1 MLEML
6 CVNGNSAKIKV
17 LRTNAELVHN
27 LPCPYTLD
35 WMLKARMGLAG
46 PKGPTEK
53 RSSELVGGLYLVGA
67 RGKFCALIT
76 ERQLTIER
84 FDGKGV
90 RLDLSAIER
99 MRHLKI
105 PMLPSGSILLGL
117 VAMYLGITTIV
128 APISWLA
135 VGTGASIILANVVSR
150 YSILAIETGSGD
162 RHLISGSES
171 NLLKL
176 CLIVDRVRHGS
187 PIEEALLGLENLES
201 EVPVFPSIR
210 DATGQLGQQSLV
222 SLPEYFPPVN
232 LAQERKED
240 LQVETGFGSEEKSD
254 FFDFPAIGDFSEPKG
269 VRESEIRETSR
280 THESSNSMKQN
291 AYERAWG
298 VTEAPNWYQE
308 KEEARVSDNRIDTA
322 FSDAAKGLDMFAP
335 GGLFDSEASTESV
348 GNDMGLFDFDQDIG
362 SIEEVDKMKSSA
374 QMIKRAHEEFGAPS
388 EPYSG
393 ALLPPPTDEA
403 VRQECRAGVVRQ
415 ARARQELRSQ
425 RSSELGI
432 QAANL
437 EDYPALN
444 KLASTMS
451 GTRAVKS
458 SRSRGTSG
466 GWLSRLLS
474 PSSSLDRRES
484 GKSTSSEIETE
495 RFQTSQHMRLRS
507 DQEHQAELTSRIR
520 AMRNTNIGSSTA
532 KDKLDSIVR
541 SLSGERKEHAIMI
554 DGPNDSLKFGQL
566 KPTSSKD
573 DPNPLPGL
581 RRLG

>member
-1 MLEML
+1 
-6 CVNGNSAKIKV
+6 
-17 LRTNAELVHN
+17 
-27 LPCPYTLD
+27 
-35 WMLKARMGLAG
+35 MGLAG
-46 PKGPTEK
+46 PMGPTEK
-53 RSSELVGGLYLVGA
+53 RRSELVGGLYLVGA

-90 RLDLSAIER
+90 RLDLSAIDR

-117 VAMYLGITTIV
+117 IAIYLGITTIV

-162 RHLISGSES
+162 RHLVSGSES

-210 DATGQLGQQSLV
+210 DATGQLGQQSQV
-222 SLPEYFPPVN
+222 SLPEYFPPMD

-240 LQVETGFGSEEKSD
+240 LQTETGFGTDEKSD
-254 FFDFPAIGDFSEPKG
+254 LFGFPTVVDFSEPEED
-269 VRESEIRETSR
+269 REREIREAS
-280 THESSNSMKQN
+280 HAQQSSSSTKQN

-308 KEEARVSDNRIDTA
+308 KEEPSISDNRIDTA

-348 GNDMGLFDFDQDIG
+348 GNDMGLFDFDRDVVAVQ
-362 SIEEVDKMKSSA
+362 EVDKLQSSA

-403 VRQECRAGVVRQ
+403 VRDECRAGVVRQ
-415 ARARQELRSQ
+415 ARARQELRSR

-432 QAANL
+432 QTTNL

-451 GTRAVKS
+451 GTGATKS
-458 SRSRGTSG
+458 IRRRGASG

-474 PSSSLDRRES
+474 PSSSLDGRVS
-484 GKSTSSEIETE
+484 GKRASSEIETE

-507 DQEHQAELTSRIR
+507 DQDHQAELTSRIR
-520 AMRNTNIGSSTA
+520 TMRNTNIGSSTA

-541 SLSGERKEHAIMI
+541 SLSAERDEHAVTI
-554 DGPNDSLKFGQL
+554 DGPNDSLKFSQL
-566 KPTSSKD
+566 KPTSSRD

>member
-1 MLEML
+1 ML
-6 CVNGNSAKIKV
+6 
-17 LRTNAELVHN
+17 T
-27 LPCPYTLD
+27 
-35 WMLKARMGLAG
+35 ARMGLAG
-46 PKGPTEK
+46 PMGPTEK
-53 RSSELVGGLYLVGA
+53 RRSELVGGLYLVGA

-90 RLDLSAIER
+90 RLDLSAIDR

-117 VAMYLGITTIV
+117 IAIYLGITTIV

-135 VGTGASIILANVVSR
+135 VGTGASIILANLVSR

-201 EVPVFPSIR
+201 EVPVFPSIS
-210 DATGQLGQQSLV
+210 DASGQLGQQSRV
-222 SLPEYFPPVN
+222 SLPEYFPQMS

-240 LQVETGFGSEEKSD
+240 LQPETGFVMDEKSD
-254 FFDFPAIGDFSEPKG
+254 SLGSPSIGGFSEPG
-269 VRESEIRETSR
+269 EVGEYEIREAID
-280 THESSNSMKQN
+280 THGPGSSTKQN

-308 KEEARVSDNRIDTA
+308 KEEAKISDNRINTA
-322 FSDAAKGLDMFAP
+322 FSDAAKDLDMFAP
-335 GGLFDSEASTESV
+335 GGLFDSEASTETV
-348 GNDMGLFDFDQDIG
+348 GNEMGLFDFDRDLVAV
-362 SIEEVDKMKSSA
+362 EEVDKPQSSA

-393 ALLPPPTDEA
+393 GLLPPPTDEA
-403 VRQECRAGVVRQ
+403 VREECRAGVVRQ
-415 ARARQELRSQ
+415 ARARQELRKQ
-425 RSSELGI
+425 RYSELGI
-432 QAANL
+432 QATNL

-451 GTRAVKS
+451 GTGAAKS
-458 SRSRGTSG
+458 IRRRGASG
-466 GWLSRLLS
+466 GWLARLLS
-474 PSSSLDRRES
+474 PSSSLDGRES
-484 GKSTSSEIETE
+484 SNRTSSEIETE
-495 RFQTSQHMRLRS
+495 RFQTSQHVRLRS
-507 DQEHQAELTSRIR
+507 DQDHQSELTSRIR
-520 AMRNTNIGSSTA
+520 TLRNTNIGSSTA

-541 SLSGERKEHAIMI
+541 NLSGERNENRFIV
-554 DGPNDSLKFGQL
+554 DGPNDSLKFSQL
-566 KPTSSKD
+566 KPTSSRD

>member
-1 MLEML
+1 
-6 CVNGNSAKIKV
+6 
-17 LRTNAELVHN
+17 
-27 LPCPYTLD
+27 
-35 WMLKARMGLAG
+35 MGLAG
-46 PKGPTEK
+46 PMGPTEK
-53 RSSELVGGLYLVGA
+53 RRSELVGGLYLVGA

-90 RLDLSAIER
+90 RLDLSAIDR

-117 VAMYLGITTIV
+117 IAIYLGITTIV

-162 RHLISGSES
+162 RHLVSGSES

-210 DATGQLGQQSLV
+210 DATGQLGQQSRV
-222 SLPEYFPPVN
+222 SLPEYFPPID

-240 LQVETGFGSEEKSD
+240 LQAKTGFGIEEKSD
-254 FFDFPAIGDFSEPKG
+254 FFSFPSVEDFSKPEE
-269 VRESEIRETSR
+269 VREPEIREAS
-280 THESSNSMKQN
+280 HAQESGSSTKQN

-308 KEEARVSDNRIDTA
+308 KEEPSISDNRIDTA

-348 GNDMGLFDFDQDIG
+348 GNDMGLFDFDRDVVAVQ
-362 SIEEVDKMKSSA
+362 EVDKLQSSA

-403 VRQECRAGVVRQ
+403 VRDECRAGVVRQ
-415 ARARQELRSQ
+415 ARARQELRSR

-432 QAANL
+432 QTTNL

-444 KLASTMS
+444 KLASTMT
-451 GTRAVKS
+451 GTGATKS
-458 SRSRGTSG
+458 IRRRGSSG

-474 PSSSLDRRES
+474 PSSSLDGRES
-484 GKSTSSEIETE
+484 GKRTSSEIEVE

-507 DQEHQAELTSRIR
+507 DQDHQAELTSRIR
-520 AMRNTNIGSSTA
+520 TMRNTNIGSSTA

-541 SLSGERKEHAIMI
+541 NLSGERNENAVTI
-554 DGPNDSLKFGQL
+554 DGPNDSLKFSQL
-566 KPTSSKD
+566 KPTSSRD

>member
-1 MLEML
+1 M
-6 CVNGNSAKIKV
+6 
-17 LRTNAELVHN
+17 
-27 LPCPYTLD
+27 
-35 WMLKARMGLAG
+35 
-46 PKGPTEK
+46 GPTEK
-53 RSSELVGGLYLVGA
+53 RRSELVGGLYLVGA

-90 RLDLSAIER
+90 RLDLSAIDR

-117 VAMYLGITTIV
+117 IAIYLGITTIV

-135 VGTGASIILANVVSR
+135 VGTGASIILANLVSR

-201 EVPVFPSIR
+201 EVPVFPSIT
-210 DATGQLGQQSLV
+210 DASGQLRQQSRT
-222 SLPEYFPPVN
+222 SLPEYFPQMS

-240 LQVETGFGSEEKSD
+240 LQPETGFVMDEKSD
-254 FFDFPAIGDFSEPKG
+254 SFGFPSIGGISEPG
-269 VRESEIRETSR
+269 EVGEYEIREAID
-280 THESSNSMKQN
+280 THGPGSSTKQN

-308 KEEARVSDNRIDTA
+308 KEEAKISDNRINTA
-322 FSDAAKGLDMFAP
+322 FSDAAKDLDMFAP
-335 GGLFDSEASTESV
+335 GGLFDSEASTETV
-348 GNDMGLFDFDQDIG
+348 GNEMGLFDFDRDVVAV
-362 SIEEVDKMKSSA
+362 EEVDKPQSSA

-403 VRQECRAGVVRQ
+403 VREECRAGVVRQ
-415 ARARQELRSQ
+415 ARARQELRNQ
-425 RSSELGI
+425 RYSELGI
-432 QAANL
+432 QATNL

-451 GTRAVKS
+451 GTGAAKS
-458 SRSRGTSG
+458 IRRRGASG
-466 GWLSRLLS
+466 GWLARLLS
-474 PSSSLDRRES
+474 PSSSLDGRES
-484 GKSTSSEIETE
+484 SSRTSSEIETE
-495 RFQTSQHMRLRS
+495 RFQTSQHVRLRS
-507 DQEHQAELTSRIR
+507 DQDHQSELTSRIR
-520 AMRNTNIGSSTA
+520 TLRNTNIGSSTA

-541 SLSGERKEHAIMI
+541 NLSGERNENRFIV
-554 DGPNDSLKFGQL
+554 DGPNDSLKFSQL
-566 KPTSSKD
+566 KPTSSRE

>member
-1 MLEML
+1 
-6 CVNGNSAKIKV
+6 
-17 LRTNAELVHN
+17 
-27 LPCPYTLD
+27 
-35 WMLKARMGLAG
+35 MGLAG
-46 PKGPTEK
+46 PMGPTEK
-53 RSSELVGGLYLVGA
+53 RRSELVGGLYLVGA

-90 RLDLSAIER
+90 RLDLSAIDR

-117 VAMYLGITTIV
+117 IAIYLGITTIV

-135 VGTGASIILANVVSR
+135 VGTGASIILANLVSR

-201 EVPVFPSIR
+201 EVPVFPSIS
-210 DATGQLGQQSLV
+210 DASGQLGQQSRV
-222 SLPEYFPPVN
+222 SLPEYFPQMS

-240 LQVETGFGSEEKSD
+240 LQPETGFVMDEKSD
-254 FFDFPAIGDFSEPKG
+254 SLGFPSIGGFSEPG
-269 VRESEIRETSR
+269 EVGEYEIREAIDI
-280 THESSNSMKQN
+280 HGPGSSTKQN

-308 KEEARVSDNRIDTA
+308 KEEAKISDNRINTA
-322 FSDAAKGLDMFAP
+322 FSDAAKDLDMFAP
-335 GGLFDSEASTESV
+335 GGLFDSEASTETV
-348 GNDMGLFDFDQDIG
+348 GNEMGLFDFDRDVVAV
-362 SIEEVDKMKSSA
+362 EEVDKPQSSA

-393 ALLPPPTDEA
+393 GLLPPPTDEA
-403 VRQECRAGVVRQ
+403 VREECRAGVVRQ
-415 ARARQELRSQ
+415 ARARQELRNQ
-425 RSSELGI
+425 RYSELGI
-432 QAANL
+432 QATNL

-451 GTRAVKS
+451 GTGAAKS
-458 SRSRGTSG
+458 IRRRGASG
-466 GWLSRLLS
+466 GWLARLLS
-474 PSSSLDRRES
+474 PSSSLDGRES
-484 GKSTSSEIETE
+484 SNRTSSEIETE
-495 RFQTSQHMRLRS
+495 RFQTSQHVRLRS
-507 DQEHQAELTSRIR
+507 DQDHQSELTSRIR
-520 AMRNTNIGSSTA
+520 TLRNTNISSSTA

-541 SLSGERKEHAIMI
+541 NLSGERNENRFIV
-554 DGPNDSLKFGQL
+554 DGPNDSLKFSQL
-566 KPTSSKD
+566 KPTSSRD

>member
-1 MLEML
+1 M
-6 CVNGNSAKIKV
+6 
-17 LRTNAELVHN
+17 
-27 LPCPYTLD
+27 
-35 WMLKARMGLAG
+35 
-46 PKGPTEK
+46 GPTEK
-53 RSSELVGGLYLVGA
+53 RRSELVGGLYLVGA

-90 RLDLSAIER
+90 RLDLSAIDR

-117 VAMYLGITTIV
+117 IAVYLGITTIV

-171 NLLKL
+171 SLLKL

-210 DATGQLGQQSLV
+210 DATGQLGQQPRV
-222 SLPEYFPPVN
+222 ALPEYFPPMD
-232 LAQERKED
+232 LAQEKKED
-240 LQVETGFGSEEKSD
+240 LQAETGFGIGENSD
-254 FFDFPAIGDFSEPKG
+254 FFGFSSVGDFSEPKE
-269 VRESEIRETSR
+269 VRESEIIEADQS
-280 THESSNSMKQN
+280 HKPSSSTKQN

-308 KEEARVSDNRIDTA
+308 KEEPGISDNRIDTA
-322 FSDAAKGLDMFAP
+322 FSDAAKGLDMFSP
-335 GGLFDSEASTESV
+335 GGLFHSEANKEAV
-348 GNDMGLFDFDQDIG
+348 GNDMGLFDTDRDLV
-362 SIEEVDKMKSSA
+362 SNEEVDKLQSSA

-388 EPYSG
+388 EPYTG
-393 ALLPPPTDEA
+393 ELLPPPTDEA
-403 VRQECRAGVVRQ
+403 VRKECRAGVVRQ
-415 ARARQELRSQ
+415 ARARQELRSR

-432 QAANL
+432 QTTNL

-451 GTRAVKS
+451 GTGSTKS
-458 SRSRGTSG
+458 IRRRGSSG

-474 PSSSLDRRES
+474 PSSSLDGRDS
-484 GKSTSSEIETE
+484 GKRASSVIEIE

-507 DQEHQAELTSRIR
+507 DQDHQAELTSRIR
-520 AMRNTNIGSSTA
+520 TMRNTNIGSSTA
-532 KDKLDSIVR
+532 RDKLDSIVR
-541 SLSGERKEHAIMI
+541 NLSGERNDNAVTI
-554 DGPNDSLKFGQL
+554 DGPNDSLKFSQL
-566 KPTSSKD
+566 KPTSSRD

>member
-1 MLEML
+1 MLT
-6 CVNGNSAKIKV
+6 V
-17 LRTNAELVHN
+17 
-27 LPCPYTLD
+27 
-35 WMLKARMGLAG
+35 RMGLAG
-46 PKGPTEK
+46 PMGPTEK
-53 RSSELVGGLYLVGA
+53 RRSELVGGLYLVGA

-90 RLDLSAIER
+90 RLDLGAIDR

-117 VAMYLGITTIV
+117 IAIYLGITTIV

-135 VGTGASIILANVVSR
+135 VGTGASIILANLVSR

-201 EVPVFPSIR
+201 EVPVFPSIS
-210 DATGQLGQQSLV
+210 DASGQLGQQSRA
-222 SLPEYFPPVN
+222 SLPEYFPQMS

-240 LQVETGFGSEEKSD
+240 LQPETGFVTDEKSD
-254 FFDFPAIGDFSEPKG
+254 SFGFPSIGGFSEPG
-269 VRESEIRETSR
+269 EVGEYEIREAID
-280 THESSNSMKQN
+280 THGPGSSTKQN

-308 KEEARVSDNRIDTA
+308 KEEAKISDNRINTA
-322 FSDAAKGLDMFAP
+322 FSDAAKDLDMFAP
-335 GGLFDSEASTESV
+335 GGLFDSEASTETV
-348 GNDMGLFDFDQDIG
+348 GNEMGLFDFDRDVVAV
-362 SIEEVDKMKSSA
+362 EEVDKPQSSA

-403 VRQECRAGVVRQ
+403 VREECRAGVVRQ
-415 ARARQELRSQ
+415 ARARQELRNQ
-425 RSSELGI
+425 RYSELGI
-432 QAANL
+432 QATNL

-451 GTRAVKS
+451 GTGAAKS
-458 SRSRGTSG
+458 IRRRGASG
-466 GWLSRLLS
+466 GWLARLLS
-474 PSSSLDRRES
+474 PSSSLDGRES
-484 GKSTSSEIETE
+484 SSRTSSEIETE
-495 RFQTSQHMRLRS
+495 RFQTSQHVRLRS
-507 DQEHQAELTSRIR
+507 DQDHQSELTSRIR
-520 AMRNTNIGSSTA
+520 TLRNTNIGSSTA

-541 SLSGERKEHAIMI
+541 NLSGERNENRFIV
-554 DGPNDSLKFGQL
+554 DGPNDSLKFSQL
-566 KPTSSKD
+566 KPTSSRE

>member
-1 MLEML
+1 
-6 CVNGNSAKIKV
+6 
-17 LRTNAELVHN
+17 
-27 LPCPYTLD
+27 
-35 WMLKARMGLAG
+35 MGLAG
-46 PKGPTEK
+46 PMGPTEK
-53 RSSELVGGLYLVGA
+53 RRSELVGGLYLVGA

-90 RLDLSAIER
+90 RLNLSAIER

-117 VAMYLGITTIV
+117 IAIYLGITTIV

-135 VGTGASIILANVVSR
+135 VGTGASIILANLVSR

-201 EVPVFPSIR
+201 EVPVFPSIS
-210 DATGQLGQQSLV
+210 DVSGQLGQQSRV
-222 SLPEYFPPVN
+222 SLPEYFPQMS

-240 LQVETGFGSEEKSD
+240 LQSETGFGMDEKSD
-254 FFDFPAIGDFSEPKG
+254 SFGFPSIGGFSEPG
-269 VRESEIRETSR
+269 EVGEYEIRE
-280 THESSNSMKQN
+280 ESNPNGSSSSTKQN

-308 KEEARVSDNRIDTA
+308 KEEAKVSDNRIDTA
-322 FSDAAKGLDMFAP
+322 FSDAAKDLDMFAP
-335 GGLFDSEASTESV
+335 GGLFDSEASTETV
-348 GNDMGLFDFDQDIG
+348 GNEMGLFDFDRDVVAV
-362 SIEEVDKMKSSA
+362 EEVDKPQSSA

-403 VRQECRAGVVRQ
+403 VREECRAGVVRQ
-415 ARARQELRSQ
+415 ARARQELRSR
-425 RSSELGI
+425 RSNELGI
-432 QAANL
+432 QATNL

-451 GTRAVKS
+451 GTGATKS
-458 SRSRGTSG
+458 IRRRGASG

-474 PSSSLDRRES
+474 PSSSLDGRES
-484 GKSTSSEIETE
+484 RKGTSSEIETE

-507 DQEHQAELTSRIR
+507 DQDHQSELTSRIR
-520 AMRNTNIGSSTA
+520 TLRNTNIGSSTA

-541 SLSGERKEHAIMI
+541 NLSGERNDNRFMI
-554 DGPNDSLKFGQL
+554 DGPNDSLAFSQL
-566 KPTSSKD
+566 KPTSSRD

>member
-1 MLEML
+1 
-6 CVNGNSAKIKV
+6 
-17 LRTNAELVHN
+17 
-27 LPCPYTLD
+27 
-35 WMLKARMGLAG
+35 MGLAG
-46 PKGPTEK
+46 PMGPTEK
-53 RSSELVGGLYLVGA
+53 RRSELVGGLYLVGA

-90 RLDLSAIER
+90 RLDLSAIDR

-117 VAMYLGITTIV
+117 IAVYLGITTIV

-171 NLLKL
+171 SLLKL

-210 DATGQLGQQSLV
+210 DATGQLGQQPRV
-222 SLPEYFPPVN
+222 ALPEYFPPMD
-232 LAQERKED
+232 LAQEKKED
-240 LQVETGFGSEEKSD
+240 LQAETGFGIGENSD
-254 FFDFPAIGDFSEPKG
+254 FFGFSSIGDFSEPKE
-269 VRESEIRETSR
+269 VRESEIIEADHS
-280 THESSNSMKQN
+280 HKPSSSTKQN

-308 KEEARVSDNRIDTA
+308 KEEPGISDNRIDTA

-335 GGLFDSEASTESV
+335 GGLFDSEANKEAV
-348 GNDMGLFDFDQDIG
+348 GNDMGLFDTDRDLV
-362 SIEEVDKMKSSA
+362 SNEEVDKLQSSA

-388 EPYSG
+388 EPYTG
-393 ALLPPPTDEA
+393 ELLPPPTDEA
-403 VRQECRAGVVRQ
+403 VRKECRAGVVRQ
-415 ARARQELRSQ
+415 ARARQELRSR

-432 QAANL
+432 QTTNL

-451 GTRAVKS
+451 GTGSTKS
-458 SRSRGTSG
+458 IRRRGSSG

-474 PSSSLDRRES
+474 PSSSLDGRDS
-484 GKSTSSEIETE
+484 GKRASSVIEIE

-507 DQEHQAELTSRIR
+507 DQDHQAELTSRIR
-520 AMRNTNIGSSTA
+520 TMRNTNIGSSTA
-532 KDKLDSIVR
+532 RDKLDSIVR
-541 SLSGERKEHAIMI
+541 NLSGERNDNAVTI
-554 DGPNDSLKFGQL
+554 DGPNDSLKFSQL
-566 KPTSSKD
+566 KPTSSRD

>member
-1 MLEML
+1 ML
-6 CVNGNSAKIKV
+6 
-17 LRTNAELVHN
+17 T
-27 LPCPYTLD
+27 
-35 WMLKARMGLAG
+35 ARMGLAG
-46 PKGPTEK
+46 PMGPTEK
-53 RSSELVGGLYLVGA
+53 RRSELVGGLYLVGA

-90 RLDLSAIER
+90 RLDLSAIDR

-117 VAMYLGITTIV
+117 IAIYLGITTIV

-135 VGTGASIILANVVSR
+135 VGTGASIILANLVSR

-201 EVPVFPSIR
+201 EVPVFPSIS
-210 DATGQLGQQSLV
+210 DASGQLGQQSRV
-222 SLPEYFPPVN
+222 SLPEYFPQMS

-240 LQVETGFGSEEKSD
+240 LQPETGFVMDEKSD
-254 FFDFPAIGDFSEPKG
+254 SLGFPSIGGFSEPG
-269 VRESEIRETSR
+269 EVGEYEIREENNP
-280 THESSNSMKQN
+280 HGSSSSTKQN

-308 KEEARVSDNRIDTA
+308 KEEAKISDNRINTA
-322 FSDAAKGLDMFAP
+322 FSDAAKDLDMFAP
-335 GGLFDSEASTESV
+335 GGLFDSEASTETV
-348 GNDMGLFDFDQDIG
+348 GNEMGLFDFDRDVVAV
-362 SIEEVDKMKSSA
+362 EEVDKPQSSA

-393 ALLPPPTDEA
+393 GLLPPPTDEA
-403 VRQECRAGVVRQ
+403 VREECRAGVVRQ
-415 ARARQELRSQ
+415 ARARQELRNQ
-425 RSSELGI
+425 RYSELGI
-432 QAANL
+432 QATNL

-451 GTRAVKS
+451 GTGAAKS
-458 SRSRGTSG
+458 IRRRGASG
-466 GWLSRLLS
+466 GWLARLLS
-474 PSSSLDRRES
+474 PSSSLDGRES
-484 GKSTSSEIETE
+484 SNRTSSEIETE
-495 RFQTSQHMRLRS
+495 RFQTSQHVRLRS
-507 DQEHQAELTSRIR
+507 DQDHQSELTSRIR
-520 AMRNTNIGSSTA
+520 TLRNTNIGSSTA

-541 SLSGERKEHAIMI
+541 NLSGERNENRFIV
-554 DGPNDSLKFGQL
+554 DGPNDSLKFSQL
-566 KPTSSKD
+566 KPTSSRD

>member
-1 MLEML
+1 ML
-6 CVNGNSAKIKV
+6 I
-17 LRTNAELVHN
+17 
-27 LPCPYTLD
+27 
-35 WMLKARMGLAG
+35 ARMGLAG
-46 PKGPTEK
+46 PMGPTEK
-53 RSSELVGGLYLVGA
+53 RRSELVGGLYLVGA

-90 RLDLSAIER
+90 RLDLSAIDR

-105 PMLPSGSILLGL
+105 PMLPSGSNLLGL
-117 VAMYLGITTIV
+117 IAVYLGITTIV

-171 NLLKL
+171 SLLKL

-187 PIEEALLGLENLES
+187 PIEQALLGLENLES

-210 DATGQLGQQSLV
+210 DATGQLGQQPRV
-222 SLPEYFPPVN
+222 ALPEYFPPID
-232 LAQERKED
+232 LAQEKEED
-240 LQVETGFGSEEKSD
+240 LQAETGFGIGEKSD
-254 FFDFPAIGDFSEPKG
+254 FFGFSSVGNFSEPE
-269 VRESEIRETSR
+269 VRESEIIEAS
-280 THESSNSMKQN
+280 HSHGPSSSTKQN

-308 KEEARVSDNRIDTA
+308 KEEPGISDNRIDTA

-335 GGLFDSEASTESV
+335 GGLFDSEASKEGV
-348 GNDMGLFDFDQDIG
+348 GNDMGLFDFDRDLV
-362 SIEEVDKMKSSA
+362 SVEEVDKLQSSA

-388 EPYSG
+388 EPYTG
-393 ALLPPPTDEA
+393 EFLPPPTDEA
-403 VRQECRAGVVRQ
+403 VRKECRAGVVRE
-415 ARARQELRSQ
+415 ARARQELRSR

-432 QAANL
+432 QTTNL

-451 GTRAVKS
+451 GTGSTKS
-458 SRSRGTSG
+458 IRRRGSSG

-474 PSSSLDRRES
+474 PSSSLDGRDS
-484 GKSTSSEIETE
+484 GKRASSEIETE
-495 RFQTSQHMRLRS
+495 RFHTSQHMRLRS
-507 DQEHQAELTSRIR
+507 DQDHQAELTSRIR
-520 AMRNTNIGSSTA
+520 KMRNTNIGSSTA
-532 KDKLDSIVR
+532 RDKLDSIVR
-541 SLSGERKEHAIMI
+541 NLSGERNDNAVTI
-554 DGPNDSLKFGQL
+554 DGPNDSLKFSQL
-566 KPTSSKD
+566 KPTSSRD

>member
-1 MLEML
+1 
-6 CVNGNSAKIKV
+6 
-17 LRTNAELVHN
+17 
-27 LPCPYTLD
+27 
-35 WMLKARMGLAG
+35 MGLAG
-46 PKGPTEK
+46 PMGPTEK
-53 RSSELVGGLYLVGA
+53 RRSELVGGLYLVGA

-90 RLDLSAIER
+90 RLDLSAIDR

-117 VAMYLGITTIV
+117 IAIYLGITTIV

-135 VGTGASIILANVVSR
+135 VGTGTSIILANVVSR

-187 PIEEALLGLENLES
+187 PIEEALLGLESLES

-210 DATGQLGQQSLV
+210 DATGQLGQQSQI
-222 SLPEYFPPVN
+222 SLPEYFPPMN
-232 LAQERKED
+232 PAQERKED
-240 LQVETGFGSEEKSD
+240 LRAETRFGIDEKSD
-254 FFDFPAIGDFSEPKG
+254 FLGFPPASGFSEPG
-269 VRESEIRETSR
+269 EIGESEISKASNP
-280 THESSNSMKQN
+280 HGPSSSTKQN

-298 VTEAPNWYQE
+298 VTETPNWYQE
-308 KEEARVSDNRIDTA
+308 KEEAKISDNRIDTA

-335 GGLFDSEASTESV
+335 GGLFDSEPSTESI
-348 GNDMGLFDFDQDIG
+348 GNEMGSFDFDSFDTDVVAV
-362 SIEEVDKMKSSA
+362 EEVDKLQSSA

-403 VRQECRAGVVRQ
+403 VREECRAGVVRQ
-415 ARARQELRSQ
+415 ARARQELRNR
-425 RSSELGI
+425 RSSKLGI
-432 QAANL
+432 QTKKL

-444 KLASTMS
+444 RLASTMS
-451 GTRAVKS
+451 GTGTTKS
-458 SRSRGTSG
+458 IRGKGASG
-466 GWLSRLLS
+466 GWLARLLG
-474 PSSSLDRRES
+474 PSSSLDGRES
-484 GKSTSSEIETE
+484 RKRASYEIETE

-507 DQEHQAELTSRIR
+507 DQYHQSELTSRIR
-520 AMRNTNIGSSTA
+520 TMRNTNTGSSTA
-532 KDKLDSIVR
+532 KDKLDTIVR
-541 SLSGERKEHAIMI
+541 NISGERNENRVMI
-554 DGPNDSLKFGQL
+554 DAPSDSLKFSQL
-566 KPTSSKD
+566 KSTSSRD
-573 DPNPLPGL
+573 DSSPLPGL

>member
-1 MLEML
+1 
-6 CVNGNSAKIKV
+6 
-17 LRTNAELVHN
+17 
-27 LPCPYTLD
+27 
-35 WMLKARMGLAG
+35 MGLAG
-46 PKGPTEK
+46 PMGPTEK
-53 RSSELVGGLYLVGA
+53 RRSELVGGLYLVGA

-90 RLDLSAIER
+90 RLDLSAIDR

-117 VAMYLGITTIV
+117 IAIYLGITTIV

-162 RHLISGSES
+162 RHLVSGSES

-210 DATGQLGQQSLV
+210 DSTGQLGQQSQV
-222 SLPEYFPPVN
+222 SLPEYFPPMD
-232 LAQERKED
+232 LAQERKEN
-240 LQVETGFGSEEKSD
+240 LQAETGFGTEEKSD
-254 FFDFPAIGDFSEPKG
+254 LFDFPTVVDFSEPEED
-269 VRESEIRETSR
+269 REREIREAS
-280 THESSNSMKQN
+280 HAQQSSSSTKQN

-308 KEEARVSDNRIDTA
+308 KEEPSISDNRIDTA

-348 GNDMGLFDFDQDIG
+348 GNDMGLFDFDRDVVAVQ
-362 SIEEVDKMKSSA
+362 EVDKLQSSA

-403 VRQECRAGVVRQ
+403 VRDECRAGVVRQ
-415 ARARQELRSQ
+415 ARARQELRSR

-432 QAANL
+432 QTTNL

-444 KLASTMS
+444 KLASTMT
-451 GTRAVKS
+451 GTGATKS
-458 SRSRGTSG
+458 IRRRGSSG

-474 PSSSLDRRES
+474 PSSSLDGRES
-484 GKSTSSEIETE
+484 GKRTSSEIEVE

-507 DQEHQAELTSRIR
+507 DQDHQAELTSRIR
-520 AMRNTNIGSSTA
+520 TMRNTNIGSSTA

-541 SLSGERKEHAIMI
+541 NLSGEMNENTVMI
-554 DGPNDSLKFGQL
+554 DGPNDSLKFSQL
-566 KPTSSKD
+566 KPTSSRD

>member
-1 MLEML
+1 
-6 CVNGNSAKIKV
+6 
-17 LRTNAELVHN
+17 
-27 LPCPYTLD
+27 
-35 WMLKARMGLAG
+35 MGLAG
-46 PKGPTEK
+46 PMGPTEK
-53 RSSELVGGLYLVGA
+53 RRAELVGGLYLVGA

-90 RLDLSAIER
+90 RLDLSAIDR

-117 VAMYLGITTIV
+117 IAIYLGITTIV

-162 RHLISGSES
+162 RHLVSGSES

-210 DATGQLGQQSLV
+210 DATGQLGQQSQV
-222 SLPEYFPPVN
+222 SLPEYFPPMD

-240 LQVETGFGSEEKSD
+240 LQAETGFGTEEKSD
-254 FFDFPAIGDFSEPKG
+254 LFGFPTVVDFSEPEED
-269 VRESEIRETSR
+269 REREIREASQSQQ
-280 THESSNSMKQN
+280 SSSSTKQN

-308 KEEARVSDNRIDTA
+308 KEEPSISDNRIDTA

-348 GNDMGLFDFDQDIG
+348 GNDMGLFDFDRDVVAVQ
-362 SIEEVDKMKSSA
+362 EVDKLQSSA

-403 VRQECRAGVVRQ
+403 VRQECRAGVVRK
-415 ARARQELRSQ
+415 ARARQELRSR

-432 QAANL
+432 QTTNL

-451 GTRAVKS
+451 GTGATKS
-458 SRSRGTSG
+458 IRRRGSSGG

-474 PSSSLDRRES
+474 PSSSLDGRVS
-484 GKSTSSEIETE
+484 GKRTSSEIETE

-507 DQEHQAELTSRIR
+507 DQDHQAELTSRIR
-520 AMRNTNIGSSTA
+520 TMRNTNIGSSTA

-541 SLSGERKEHAIMI
+541 NLSGERNENAVTI
-554 DGPNDSLKFGQL
+554 DGPNDSLKFSQL
-566 KPTSSKD
+566 KPTSSRD

>member
-1 MLEML
+1 
-6 CVNGNSAKIKV
+6 
-17 LRTNAELVHN
+17 
-27 LPCPYTLD
+27 
-35 WMLKARMGLAG
+35 MGLAG
-46 PKGPTEK
+46 PMGPTEK
-53 RSSELVGGLYLVGA
+53 RRSELVGGLYLVGA

-90 RLDLSAIER
+90 RLDLSAIDR

-117 VAMYLGITTIV
+117 IAIYLGITTIV

-135 VGTGASIILANVVSR
+135 VGTGASIILANLVSR

-201 EVPVFPSIR
+201 EVPVFPSIS
-210 DATGQLGQQSLV
+210 DASGQLGQQSRV
-222 SLPEYFPPVN
+222 SLPEYFPQMS

-240 LQVETGFGSEEKSD
+240 LQPETGFVMDEKSD
-254 FFDFPAIGDFSEPKG
+254 SLGFPSIGGFSEPG
-269 VRESEIRETSR
+269 EVGEHEIREAID
-280 THESSNSMKQN
+280 THGPGSSTKQN

-308 KEEARVSDNRIDTA
+308 KEEAKISDNRINTA
-322 FSDAAKGLDMFAP
+322 FSDAAKDLDMFAP
-335 GGLFDSEASTESV
+335 GGLFDSEASTETV
-348 GNDMGLFDFDQDIG
+348 GNEMGLFDFDRDVVAV
-362 SIEEVDKMKSSA
+362 EEVDKPQSSA

-393 ALLPPPTDEA
+393 GLLPPPTDEA
-403 VRQECRAGVVRQ
+403 VREECRAGVVRQ
-415 ARARQELRSQ
+415 ARARQELRNQ
-425 RSSELGI
+425 RYSELGI
-432 QAANL
+432 QATNL

-451 GTRAVKS
+451 GTGAAKS
-458 SRSRGTSG
+458 IRRRGASG
-466 GWLSRLLS
+466 GWLARLLS
-474 PSSSLDRRES
+474 PSSSLDGRES
-484 GKSTSSEIETE
+484 SNRTSSEIETE
-495 RFQTSQHMRLRS
+495 RFQTSQHVRLRS
-507 DQEHQAELTSRIR
+507 DQDHQSELTSRIR
-520 AMRNTNIGSSTA
+520 TLRNTNIGSSTA

-541 SLSGERKEHAIMI
+541 NLSGERNENRFIV
-554 DGPNDSLKFGQL
+554 DGPNDSLKFSQL
-566 KPTSSKD
+566 KPTSSRD

>member
-1 MLEML
+1 
-6 CVNGNSAKIKV
+6 
-17 LRTNAELVHN
+17 
-27 LPCPYTLD
+27 
-35 WMLKARMGLAG
+35 MGLAG
-46 PKGPTEK
+46 PMGPTEK
-53 RSSELVGGLYLVGA
+53 RRSELVGGLYLVGA

-90 RLDLSAIER
+90 RLDLSAIDR

-117 VAMYLGITTIV
+117 IAIYLGITTIV

-135 VGTGASIILANVVSR
+135 VGIGASIILANVVSR

-162 RHLISGSES
+162 RHLVSGNES

-210 DATGQLGQQSLV
+210 DANGQLGQKSEV
-222 SLPEYFPPVN
+222 SLPEYFPQMN
-232 LAQERKED
+232 LAHERKEGM
-240 LQVETGFGSEEKSD
+240 QAETGFSMEGKSD
-254 FFDFPAIGDFSEPKG
+254 FFGFPSVGGFSEHQEVG
-269 VRESEIRETSR
+269 ESEVREAINS
-280 THESSNSMKQN
+280 HGPSSSTKQN

-308 KEEARVSDNRIDTA
+308 KEEARISDNRIDTA
-322 FSDAAKGLDMFAP
+322 FSDAAKDLDMFAP
-335 GGLFDSEASTESV
+335 GGLFDSEPSTESV
-348 GNDMGLFDFDQDIG
+348 GNEMGLFDFDRDEVPV
-362 SIEEVDKMKSSA
+362 EEVDKLQSSA

-388 EPYSG
+388 EPYSR

-403 VRQECRAGVVRQ
+403 VREECRAGVVRQ
-415 ARARQELRSQ
+415 ARARQELRSR

-432 QAANL
+432 QTTNL

-451 GTRAVKS
+451 GAGAAKSTR
-458 SRSRGTSG
+458 RIGTSG

-474 PSSSLDRRES
+474 PSSSIDGRES
-484 GKSTSSEIETE
+484 GKRTSSEIETE

-507 DQEHQAELTSRIR
+507 DQDHQSELTSRIR
-520 AMRNTNIGSSTA
+520 ALRNTNVGSSTA

-541 SLSGERKEHAIMI
+541 NLSGERNENRVMFDA
-554 DGPNDSLKFGQL
+554 PNDSLKFSQL
-566 KPTSSKD
+566 KPTSSRD

>member
-1 MLEML
+1 
-6 CVNGNSAKIKV
+6 
-17 LRTNAELVHN
+17 
-27 LPCPYTLD
+27 
-35 WMLKARMGLAG
+35 MGLAG
-46 PKGPTEK
+46 PMGPTEK
-53 RSSELVGGLYLVGA
+53 RRSELVGGLYLVGA

-90 RLDLSAIER
+90 RLDLSAIDR

-117 VAMYLGITTIV
+117 IAIYLGITTIV

-135 VGTGASIILANVVSR
+135 VGTGASIILANLVSR

-201 EVPVFPSIR
+201 EVPVFPSIS
-210 DATGQLGQQSLV
+210 DASGQLGQQSRA
-222 SLPEYFPPVN
+222 SLPEYFPQMS

-240 LQVETGFGSEEKSD
+240 LQPETGFVMDEKSD
-254 FFDFPAIGDFSEPKG
+254 SFGFPSIGGFSEPG
-269 VRESEIRETSR
+269 EVGEYEIREAID
-280 THESSNSMKQN
+280 THGPGSSTKQN

-308 KEEARVSDNRIDTA
+308 KEEAKISDNRINTA
-322 FSDAAKGLDMFAP
+322 FSDAAKDLDMFAP
-335 GGLFDSEASTESV
+335 GGLFDSEASTETV
-348 GNDMGLFDFDQDIG
+348 GNEMGLFDFDRDVVAV
-362 SIEEVDKMKSSA
+362 EEVDKPQSSA

-403 VRQECRAGVVRQ
+403 VREECRAGVVRQ
-415 ARARQELRSQ
+415 ARARQELRNQ
-425 RSSELGI
+425 RYSELGI
-432 QAANL
+432 QATNL

-451 GTRAVKS
+451 GTGAAKS
-458 SRSRGTSG
+458 IRRRGASG
-466 GWLSRLLS
+466 GWLARLLS
-474 PSSSLDRRES
+474 PSSSLDGRES
-484 GKSTSSEIETE
+484 SSRTSSEIETE
-495 RFQTSQHMRLRS
+495 RFQTSQHVRLRS
-507 DQEHQAELTSRIR
+507 DQDHQSELTSRIR
-520 AMRNTNIGSSTA
+520 ALRNTNIGSSTA

-541 SLSGERKEHAIMI
+541 NLSGERNENRFIV
-554 DGPNDSLKFGQL
+554 DGPNDSLKFSQL
-566 KPTSSKD
+566 KPTSSRE

>member
-1 MLEML
+1 ML
-6 CVNGNSAKIKV
+6 
-17 LRTNAELVHN
+17 T
-27 LPCPYTLD
+27 
-35 WMLKARMGLAG
+35 ARMGLAG
-46 PKGPTEK
+46 PMGPTEK
-53 RSSELVGGLYLVGA
+53 RRSELVGGLYLVGA

-90 RLDLSAIER
+90 RLDLSAIDR

-117 VAMYLGITTIV
+117 IAIYLGITTIV

-210 DATGQLGQQSLV
+210 DATGQLGQQSRV
-222 SLPEYFPPVN
+222 SLPEYFPPMD

-240 LQVETGFGSEEKSD
+240 LQAETGFGIEEKSD
-254 FFDFPAIGDFSEPKG
+254 FFSFPSVEDFSKPEE
-269 VRESEIRETSR
+269 VREPEIREAS
-280 THESSNSMKQN
+280 HAQESGSSTKQN

-308 KEEARVSDNRIDTA
+308 KEEPSISDNRIDTA

-348 GNDMGLFDFDQDIG
+348 GNDMGLFDFDRDVVAV
-362 SIEEVDKMKSSA
+362 EEVDKLQSSA

-415 ARARQELRSQ
+415 ARARQELRSR

-432 QAANL
+432 QTTNL

-451 GTRAVKS
+451 GTGTTKS
-458 SRSRGTSG
+458 IRRRGSSG

-474 PSSSLDRRES
+474 PSSSLDGRVS
-484 GKSTSSEIETE
+484 GKRTSSEIETE

-507 DQEHQAELTSRIR
+507 DQDHQAELTSRIR
-520 AMRNTNIGSSTA
+520 TMRNTNIGSSTA

-541 SLSGERKEHAIMI
+541 NLSGERNENAVTI
-554 DGPNDSLKFGQL
+554 DGPNDSLKFSQL
-566 KPTSSKD
+566 KPTSSRD

>member
-1 MLEML
+1 ML
-6 CVNGNSAKIKV
+6 
-17 LRTNAELVHN
+17 
-27 LPCPYTLD
+27 P
-35 WMLKARMGLAG
+35 ARMGLAG
-46 PKGPTEK
+46 PMGPTEK
-53 RSSELVGGLYLVGA
+53 RRSELVGGLYLVGA

-90 RLDLSAIER
+90 RLDLSAIDR

-117 VAMYLGITTIV
+117 IAIYLGITTIV

-135 VGTGASIILANVVSR
+135 VGTGASIILANLVSR

-201 EVPVFPSIR
+201 EVPVFPSIT
-210 DATGQLGQQSLV
+210 DASGQLRQQSRT
-222 SLPEYFPPVN
+222 SLPEYFPQMS

-240 LQVETGFGSEEKSD
+240 LQPETGFVVDEKSD
-254 FFDFPAIGDFSEPKG
+254 SFGFPSIGGISEPG
-269 VRESEIRETSR
+269 EVGEYEIREAID
-280 THESSNSMKQN
+280 THGPGSSTKQN

-308 KEEARVSDNRIDTA
+308 KEEAKISDNRINTA
-322 FSDAAKGLDMFAP
+322 FSDAAKDLDMFAP
-335 GGLFDSEASTESV
+335 GGLFDSEASTETV
-348 GNDMGLFDFDQDIG
+348 GNEMGLFDFDRDVVAV
-362 SIEEVDKMKSSA
+362 EEVDKPQSSA

-403 VRQECRAGVVRQ
+403 VREECRAGVVRQ
-415 ARARQELRSQ
+415 ARARQELRNQ
-425 RSSELGI
+425 RYSELGI
-432 QAANL
+432 QATNL

-451 GTRAVKS
+451 GTGAAKS
-458 SRSRGTSG
+458 IRRRGASG
-466 GWLSRLLS
+466 GWLARLLS
-474 PSSSLDRRES
+474 PSSSLDGRES
-484 GKSTSSEIETE
+484 SSRTSSEIETE

-507 DQEHQAELTSRIR
+507 DQDHQSELTSRIR
-520 AMRNTNIGSSTA
+520 TLRNTNIGSSTA

-541 SLSGERKEHAIMI
+541 NLSGERNENRFIV
-554 DGPNDSLKFGQL
+554 DGPNDSLKFSQL
-566 KPTSSKD
+566 KPTSSRE

>member
-1 MLEML
+1 
-6 CVNGNSAKIKV
+6 
-17 LRTNAELVHN
+17 
-27 LPCPYTLD
+27 
-35 WMLKARMGLAG
+35 MGLAG
-46 PKGPTEK
+46 PMGPTEK
-53 RSSELVGGLYLVGA
+53 RRSELVGGLYLVGA

-90 RLDLSAIER
+90 RLDLSAIDR

-117 VAMYLGITTIV
+117 IAIYLGITTIV

-135 VGTGASIILANVVSR
+135 VGTGASIILANLVSR

-201 EVPVFPSIR
+201 EVPVFPSIS
-210 DATGQLGQQSLV
+210 DASGQLGQQSRV
-222 SLPEYFPPVN
+222 SLPEYFPQMS

-240 LQVETGFGSEEKSD
+240 LQPETGFVMDEKSD
-254 FFDFPAIGDFSEPKG
+254 SLGFPSIGGFSEPG
-269 VRESEIRETSR
+269 EVGEYEIREAID
-280 THESSNSMKQN
+280 THGPGSSTKQN

-308 KEEARVSDNRIDTA
+308 KEEAKISDNRINTA
-322 FSDAAKGLDMFAP
+322 FSDAAKDLDMFAP
-335 GGLFDSEASTESV
+335 GGLFDSEASTETV
-348 GNDMGLFDFDQDIG
+348 GNEMGLFDFDRDVVAV
-362 SIEEVDKMKSSA
+362 EEVDKPQSSA

-393 ALLPPPTDEA
+393 GLLPPPTDEA
-403 VRQECRAGVVRQ
+403 VREECRAGVVRQ
-415 ARARQELRSQ
+415 ARARQELRKQ
-425 RSSELGI
+425 RYSELGI
-432 QAANL
+432 QATNL

-451 GTRAVKS
+451 GTGAAKS
-458 SRSRGTSG
+458 IRRRGASG
-466 GWLSRLLS
+466 GWLARLLS
-474 PSSSLDRRES
+474 PSSSLDGRES
-484 GKSTSSEIETE
+484 SNRTSSEIETE
-495 RFQTSQHMRLRS
+495 RFQTSQHVRLRS
-507 DQEHQAELTSRIR
+507 DQDHQSELTSRIR
-520 AMRNTNIGSSTA
+520 TLRNTNIGSSTA

-541 SLSGERKEHAIMI
+541 NLSGERNENRFIV
-554 DGPNDSLKFGQL
+554 DGPNDSLKFSQL
-566 KPTSSKD
+566 KPTSSRD

>member
-1 MLEML
+1 ML
-6 CVNGNSAKIKV
+6 
-17 LRTNAELVHN
+17 
-27 LPCPYTLD
+27 P
-35 WMLKARMGLAG
+35 ARMGLAG
-46 PKGPTEK
+46 PMGPTEK
-53 RSSELVGGLYLVGA
+53 RRSELVGGLYLVGA

-90 RLDLSAIER
+90 RLDLSAIDR

-117 VAMYLGITTIV
+117 IAIYLGITTIV

-135 VGTGASIILANVVSR
+135 VGTGASIILANLVSR

-201 EVPVFPSIR
+201 EVPVFPSIT
-210 DATGQLGQQSLV
+210 DASGQLRQQSRT
-222 SLPEYFPPVN
+222 SLPEYFPQMS

-240 LQVETGFGSEEKSD
+240 LQPETGFVMDEKSD
-254 FFDFPAIGDFSEPKG
+254 SFGFPSIGGISEPG
-269 VRESEIRETSR
+269 EVGEYEIREAID
-280 THESSNSMKQN
+280 THGPGSSTKQN

-308 KEEARVSDNRIDTA
+308 KEEAKISDNRINTA
-322 FSDAAKGLDMFAP
+322 FSDAAKDLDMFAP
-335 GGLFDSEASTESV
+335 GGLFDSEASTETV
-348 GNDMGLFDFDQDIG
+348 GNEMGLFDFDRDVVAV
-362 SIEEVDKMKSSA
+362 EEVDKPQSSA

-403 VRQECRAGVVRQ
+403 VREECRAGVVRQ
-415 ARARQELRSQ
+415 ARARQELRNQ
-425 RSSELGI
+425 RYSELGI
-432 QAANL
+432 QATNL

-451 GTRAVKS
+451 GTGAAKS
-458 SRSRGTSG
+458 IRRRGASG
-466 GWLSRLLS
+466 GWLARLLS
-474 PSSSLDRRES
+474 PSSSLDGRES
-484 GKSTSSEIETE
+484 SSRTSSEIETE
-495 RFQTSQHMRLRS
+495 RFQTSQHVRLRS
-507 DQEHQAELTSRIR
+507 DQDHQSELTSRIR
-520 AMRNTNIGSSTA
+520 TLRNTNIGSSTA

-541 SLSGERKEHAIMI
+541 NLSGERNENRFIV
-554 DGPNDSLKFGQL
+554 DGPNDSLKFSQL
-566 KPTSSKD
+566 KPTSSRE

>member
-1 MLEML
+1 
-6 CVNGNSAKIKV
+6 
-17 LRTNAELVHN
+17 
-27 LPCPYTLD
+27 
-35 WMLKARMGLAG
+35 MGLAG
-46 PKGPTEK
+46 PMGPTEK
-53 RSSELVGGLYLVGA
+53 RRSELVGGLYLVGA

-90 RLDLSAIER
+90 RLDLSAIDR

-117 VAMYLGITTIV
+117 IAIYLGITTIV

-135 VGTGASIILANVVSR
+135 VGTGASIILANLVSR

-201 EVPVFPSIR
+201 EVPVFPSIS
-210 DATGQLGQQSLV
+210 DASGQLGQQSRA
-222 SLPEYFPPVN
+222 SLPEYFPQMS

-240 LQVETGFGSEEKSD
+240 LQPETGFVMDEKSD
-254 FFDFPAIGDFSEPKG
+254 SFGFPSIGGFSEPG
-269 VRESEIRETSR
+269 EVGEYEIREAID
-280 THESSNSMKQN
+280 THGPGSSTKQN

-308 KEEARVSDNRIDTA
+308 KEEAKISDNRIDTA
-322 FSDAAKGLDMFAP
+322 FSDAAKDLDMFAP
-335 GGLFDSEASTESV
+335 GGLFDSEASTETV
-348 GNDMGLFDFDQDIG
+348 GNEMGLFDFDRDVVAV
-362 SIEEVDKMKSSA
+362 EEVDKLQSSA

-388 EPYSG
+388 EPYSR

-403 VRQECRAGVVRQ
+403 VREECRAGVVRQ
-415 ARARQELRSQ
+415 ARARQELRSR

-432 QAANL
+432 QTTNL

-451 GTRAVKS
+451 GTGAAKS
-458 SRSRGTSG
+458 IRRRGASG
-466 GWLSRLLS
+466 GWLARLLS
-474 PSSSLDRRES
+474 PSSSLDGRES
-484 GKSTSSEIETE
+484 GKRTSSEIETE

-507 DQEHQAELTSRIR
+507 DQDHQSELTSRIR
-520 AMRNTNIGSSTA
+520 TLRNTNIGSSTA

-541 SLSGERKEHAIMI
+541 NLSGERNENRVMI
-554 DGPNDSLKFGQL
+554 DALSDSLKFSQL
-566 KPTSSKD
+566 KPTSSRE

>member
-1 MLEML
+1 
-6 CVNGNSAKIKV
+6 
-17 LRTNAELVHN
+17 
-27 LPCPYTLD
+27 
-35 WMLKARMGLAG
+35 MGLAG
-46 PKGPTEK
+46 PMGPTEK
-53 RSSELVGGLYLVGA
+53 RRSELVGGLYLVGA

-90 RLDLSAIER
+90 RLDLSAIDR

-117 VAMYLGITTIV
+117 IAIYLGITTIV

-162 RHLISGSES
+162 RHLVSGSES

-210 DATGQLGQQSLV
+210 DSTGQLGQQSQV
-222 SLPEYFPPVN
+222 SLPEYFPPMD
-232 LAQERKED
+232 LAQERKEN
-240 LQVETGFGSEEKSD
+240 LQAETGFGTEEKSD
-254 FFDFPAIGDFSEPKG
+254 LFDFPTVVDFSEPEED
-269 VRESEIRETSR
+269 REREIREAS
-280 THESSNSMKQN
+280 HAQQSSSSTKQN

-308 KEEARVSDNRIDTA
+308 KEEPSISDNRIDTA

-348 GNDMGLFDFDQDIG
+348 GNDMGLFDFDRDVVAVQ
-362 SIEEVDKMKSSA
+362 EVDKLQSSA

-403 VRQECRAGVVRQ
+403 VRDECRAGVVRQ
-415 ARARQELRSQ
+415 ARARQELRSR

-432 QAANL
+432 QTTNL

-451 GTRAVKS
+451 GTGATKS
-458 SRSRGTSG
+458 IRRRGSSG

-474 PSSSLDRRES
+474 PSSSLDGRVS
-484 GKSTSSEIETE
+484 GKRASSEIEVE

-507 DQEHQAELTSRIR
+507 DQDHQAELTSRIR
-520 AMRNTNIGSSTA
+520 TMRNTNIGSSTA

-541 SLSGERKEHAIMI
+541 NLSGERNENAVTI
-554 DGPNDSLKFGQL
+554 DGPNDSLKFSQL
-566 KPTSSKD
+566 KPTSSRD

>member
-1 MLEML
+1 
-6 CVNGNSAKIKV
+6 
-17 LRTNAELVHN
+17 
-27 LPCPYTLD
+27 
-35 WMLKARMGLAG
+35 MGLAG
-46 PKGPTEK
+46 PMGPTEK
-53 RSSELVGGLYLVGA
+53 RRSELVGGLYLVGA

-90 RLDLSAIER
+90 RLDLSAIDR

-117 VAMYLGITTIV
+117 IAIYLGITTIV

-210 DATGQLGQQSLV
+210 DATGKLGQQSRV
-222 SLPEYFPPVN
+222 SLPEYFPPMD

-240 LQVETGFGSEEKSD
+240 LQAETGFGIEEKSD
-254 FFDFPAIGDFSEPKG
+254 FFSFPSVEDFSKPEE
-269 VRESEIRETSR
+269 VREPEIREAS
-280 THESSNSMKQN
+280 HAQESGSSTKQN

-308 KEEARVSDNRIDTA
+308 KEEPSISDNRIDTA

-348 GNDMGLFDFDQDIG
+348 GNDMGLFDFDRDVVAV
-362 SIEEVDKMKSSA
+362 EEVDKLQSSA

-415 ARARQELRSQ
+415 ARARQELRSR

-432 QAANL
+432 QTTNL

-451 GTRAVKS
+451 GTGTTKS
-458 SRSRGTSG
+458 IRRRGSSG

-474 PSSSLDRRES
+474 PSSSLDGRVS
-484 GKSTSSEIETE
+484 GKRTSSEIETE

-507 DQEHQAELTSRIR
+507 DQDHQAELTSRIR
-520 AMRNTNIGSSTA
+520 TMRNTNIGSSTA

-541 SLSGERKEHAIMI
+541 NLSGERNENTVMI
-554 DGPNDSLKFGQL
+554 DGPNDSLKFSQL
-566 KPTSSKD
+566 KPTSSRD

>member
-1 MLEML
+1 
-6 CVNGNSAKIKV
+6 
-17 LRTNAELVHN
+17 
-27 LPCPYTLD
+27 
-35 WMLKARMGLAG
+35 MGLAG
-46 PKGPTEK
+46 PMGPTEK
-53 RSSELVGGLYLVGA
+53 RRSELVGGLYLVGA

-90 RLDLSAIER
+90 RLDLSAIDR

-117 VAMYLGITTIV
+117 IAIYLGITTIV

-171 NLLKL
+171 NLLRL

-210 DATGQLGQQSLV
+210 DATGQLGQQSRV
-222 SLPEYFPPVN
+222 SLPEYFPPTN
-232 LAQERKED
+232 LTQERKED
-240 LQVETGFGSEEKSD
+240 LQAETGLGIEEKSD
-254 FFDFPAIGDFSEPKG
+254 FFDFPPVGVFSEP
-269 VRESEIRETSR
+269 EEIREPEIIEMSQAN
-280 THESSNSMKQN
+280 ESSSSTKQN

-298 VTEAPNWYQE
+298 VSEAPNWYQE
-308 KEEARVSDNRIDTA
+308 KEEARISDNRIDTA
-322 FSDAAKGLDMFAP
+322 FSDAAKGLDMFSP

-348 GNDMGLFDFDQDIG
+348 GLFDFDRDVIAV
-362 SIEEVDKMKSSA
+362 EEVDKLQSSA

-415 ARARQELRSQ
+415 ARARQELRSR

-432 QAANL
+432 QTTNL
-437 EDYPALN
+437 EDYPSLN
-444 KLASTMS
+444 KLASTMA
-451 GTRAVKS
+451 GTGTTKTIR
-458 SRSRGTSG
+458 RRGASG

-474 PSSSLDRRES
+474 PSSSLEGRES
-484 GKSTSSEIETE
+484 GKRNSSEIETE

-541 SLSGERKEHAIMI
+541 NLSGERNENTVMI
-554 DGPNDSLKFGQL
+554 DGPNDSLKFSQL
-566 KPTSSKD
+566 KPTSSRD

-581 RRLG
+581 RKLG

>member
-1 MLEML
+1 
-6 CVNGNSAKIKV
+6 
-17 LRTNAELVHN
+17 
-27 LPCPYTLD
+27 
-35 WMLKARMGLAG
+35 MGLAG
-46 PKGPTEK
+46 PMGPTEK
-53 RSSELVGGLYLVGA
+53 RRSELVGGLYLVGA

-90 RLDLSAIER
+90 RLDLSAIDR

-117 VAMYLGITTIV
+117 IAIYLGITTIV

-162 RHLISGSES
+162 RHLISGNES
-171 NLLKL
+171 SLLKL

-201 EVPVFPSIR
+201 EV
-210 DATGQLGQQSLV
+210 D
-222 SLPEYFPPVN
+222 

-240 LQVETGFGSEEKSD
+240 LQAETGFGIGEKSD
-254 FFDFPAIGDFSEPKG
+254 FFGFSSVGDFSEPG
-269 VRESEIRETSR
+269 EIRESEIIEASHAQEPSPPT
-280 THESSNSMKQN
+280 KQN

-308 KEEARVSDNRIDTA
+308 KEEPSNSDNRIDTA

-335 GGLFDSEASTESV
+335 GGLFDSEASNESV
-348 GNDMGLFDFDQDIG
+348 GNDMGLFDFDRDLV
-362 SIEEVDKMKSSA
+362 SVEEVDKLQSSA

-388 EPYSG
+388 EPYTG

-403 VRQECRAGVVRQ
+403 VRKECRAGVVRQ
-415 ARARQELRSQ
+415 ARARQELRSR

-432 QAANL
+432 QTTNL

-451 GTRAVKS
+451 GTGSTKTIR
-458 SRSRGTSG
+458 RRGSSG

-474 PSSSLDRRES
+474 PSSSLDGRES
-484 GKSTSSEIETE
+484 GKRVSSEIETE

-507 DQEHQAELTSRIR
+507 DQDHQAELTSRIR
-520 AMRNTNIGSSTA
+520 TMRNTNIGSSTA
-532 KDKLDSIVR
+532 RDKLDSIVR
-541 SLSGERKEHAIMI
+541 NLAGERNENAVTI
-554 DGPNDSLKFGQL
+554 DGPNDSLKFSQL
-566 KPTSSKD
+566 KPTSSRD

>member
-1 MLEML
+1 
-6 CVNGNSAKIKV
+6 
-17 LRTNAELVHN
+17 
-27 LPCPYTLD
+27 
-35 WMLKARMGLAG
+35 MGLAG
-46 PKGPTEK
+46 PMGPTEK
-53 RSSELVGGLYLVGA
+53 RRSELVGGLYLVGA

-90 RLDLSAIER
+90 RLDLSAIDR

-117 VAMYLGITTIV
+117 IAIYLGITTIV

-210 DATGQLGQQSLV
+210 DATGQLGQQSRV
-222 SLPEYFPPVN
+222 SLPEYFPPID

-240 LQVETGFGSEEKSD
+240 LQAKTGFGIEEKSD
-254 FFDFPAIGDFSEPKG
+254 FFSFPSVEDFSKPEE
-269 VRESEIRETSR
+269 VREPEIREAS
-280 THESSNSMKQN
+280 HAQESGSSTKQN

-308 KEEARVSDNRIDTA
+308 KEEPSISDNRIDTA

-348 GNDMGLFDFDQDIG
+348 GNDMGLFDFDRDVVAV
-362 SIEEVDKMKSSA
+362 EEVDKLQSSA

-415 ARARQELRSQ
+415 ARARQELRSR

-432 QAANL
+432 QTTSL

-451 GTRAVKS
+451 GTGTTKS
-458 SRSRGTSG
+458 IRRRGSSG

-474 PSSSLDRRES
+474 PSSSLDGRVS
-484 GKSTSSEIETE
+484 GKRTSSEIETE

-507 DQEHQAELTSRIR
+507 DQDHQAELTSRIR
-520 AMRNTNIGSSTA
+520 TMRNTNIGSSTA

-541 SLSGERKEHAIMI
+541 NLSGERNENAVTI
-554 DGPNDSLKFGQL
+554 DGPNDSLKFSQL
-566 KPTSSKD
+566 KPTSSRD

>member
-1 MLEML
+1 ML
-6 CVNGNSAKIKV
+6 
-17 LRTNAELVHN
+17 T
-27 LPCPYTLD
+27 
-35 WMLKARMGLAG
+35 ARMGLAG
-46 PKGPTEK
+46 PKGPTEW
-53 RSSELVGGLYLVGA
+53 RRSELVGGLYLVGA

-90 RLDLSAIER
+90 RLDLSAIDR

-117 VAMYLGITTIV
+117 IAIYLGITTIV

-135 VGTGASIILANVVSR
+135 VGTGASIILANLVSR

-201 EVPVFPSIR
+201 EVPVFPSIS
-210 DATGQLGQQSLV
+210 DASGQLGQQSRV
-222 SLPEYFPPVN
+222 SLPEYFPQMS

-240 LQVETGFGSEEKSD
+240 LQPETGFVMDEKSD
-254 FFDFPAIGDFSEPKG
+254 SLGFPSIGGFSEPG
-269 VRESEIRETSR
+269 EVGEYEIREAID
-280 THESSNSMKQN
+280 THGPGSSTKQN

-308 KEEARVSDNRIDTA
+308 KEEAKISDNRINTA
-322 FSDAAKGLDMFAP
+322 FSDAAKDLDMFAP
-335 GGLFDSEASTESV
+335 GGLFDSEASTETV
-348 GNDMGLFDFDQDIG
+348 GNEMGLFDFDRDVVAV
-362 SIEEVDKMKSSA
+362 EEVDKPQSSA

-393 ALLPPPTDEA
+393 GLLPPPTDEA
-403 VRQECRAGVVRQ
+403 VREECRAGVVRQ
-415 ARARQELRSQ
+415 ARARQELRNQ
-425 RSSELGI
+425 RYSELGI
-432 QAANL
+432 QATNL

-451 GTRAVKS
+451 GTGAAKS
-458 SRSRGTSG
+458 IRRRGASG
-466 GWLSRLLS
+466 GWLARLLS
-474 PSSSLDRRES
+474 PSSSLDGRES
-484 GKSTSSEIETE
+484 SNRTSSEIETE
-495 RFQTSQHMRLRS
+495 RFQTSQHVRLRS
-507 DQEHQAELTSRIR
+507 DQDHQSELTSRIR
-520 AMRNTNIGSSTA
+520 TLRNTNIGSSTA

-541 SLSGERKEHAIMI
+541 NLSGERNENRFIV
-554 DGPNDSLKFGQL
+554 DGPNDSLKFSQL
-566 KPTSSKD
+566 KPTSSRD

>member
-1 MLEML
+1 
-6 CVNGNSAKIKV
+6 
-17 LRTNAELVHN
+17 
-27 LPCPYTLD
+27 
-35 WMLKARMGLAG
+35 MGLAG
-46 PKGPTEK
+46 PMGPTEK
-53 RSSELVGGLYLVGA
+53 RRSELVGGLYLVGA

-90 RLDLSAIER
+90 RLDLSAIDR

-117 VAMYLGITTIV
+117 IAIYLGITTIV

-210 DATGQLGQQSLV
+210 DATGQLGQQERV
-222 SLPEYFPPVN
+222 SLPEYFPPMD

-240 LQVETGFGSEEKSD
+240 LQSETGFGTEEKSD
-254 FFDFPAIGDFSEPKG
+254 LFGFPTVVDFSEPEED
-269 VRESEIRETSR
+269 REREIREAS
-280 THESSNSMKQN
+280 HAQQSSSSTKQN

-308 KEEARVSDNRIDTA
+308 KEEPSISDNRIDTA

-348 GNDMGLFDFDQDIG
+348 GNDMGLFDFDRDVVAV
-362 SIEEVDKMKSSA
+362 EEVDKLQSSA

-403 VRQECRAGVVRQ
+403 VRQECRAGIVRQ
-415 ARARQELRSQ
+415 ARARQELRS
-425 RSSELGI
+425 RRTSELGI
-432 QAANL
+432 QTTSL

-451 GTRAVKS
+451 GTGATKS
-458 SRSRGTSG
+458 IRRRGASG

-474 PSSSLDRRES
+474 PSSSLDGRES
-484 GKSTSSEIETE
+484 GKRTSSEIETE

-507 DQEHQAELTSRIR
+507 DQDHQAELTSRIR
-520 AMRNTNIGSSTA
+520 TMRNTNIGSSTA

-541 SLSGERKEHAIMI
+541 NLSGERNENAVTI
-554 DGPNDSLKFGQL
+554 DGPNDSLKFSQL
-566 KPTSSKD
+566 KPTSSRD

>member
-1 MLEML
+1 
-6 CVNGNSAKIKV
+6 
-17 LRTNAELVHN
+17 
-27 LPCPYTLD
+27 
-35 WMLKARMGLAG
+35 MGLAG
-46 PKGPTEK
+46 PMGPTEK
-53 RSSELVGGLYLVGA
+53 RRSELVGGLYLVGA

-90 RLDLSAIER
+90 RLDLSAIDR

-117 VAMYLGITTIV
+117 IAIYLGITTIV

-210 DATGQLGQQSLV
+210 DATGQLGQQSRV
-222 SLPEYFPPVN
+222 SLPEYFPPID

-240 LQVETGFGSEEKSD
+240 LQAKTGFGIEEKSD
-254 FFDFPAIGDFSEPKG
+254 FFSFPSVEDFSKPEE
-269 VRESEIRETSR
+269 VREPEIREAS
-280 THESSNSMKQN
+280 HAQESGSSTKQN
-291 AYERAWG
+291 AYESAWG

-308 KEEARVSDNRIDTA
+308 KEEPSISDNRIDTA
-322 FSDAAKGLDMFAP
+322 FSDAAKGLDMFSP

-348 GNDMGLFDFDQDIG
+348 GNDMGLFDFDRDVVA
-362 SIEEVDKMKSSA
+362 IEEVEKLQSSA

-403 VRQECRAGVVRQ
+403 VREECRAGVVRQ
-415 ARARQELRSQ
+415 ARARQELRSR

-432 QAANL
+432 QTTNL

-451 GTRAVKS
+451 GTGATKS
-458 SRSRGTSG
+458 IRRRGASG

-474 PSSSLDRRES
+474 PSSSLDGRES
-484 GKSTSSEIETE
+484 GKRTSSEIETE

-507 DQEHQAELTSRIR
+507 DQDHQAELTSRIR
-520 AMRNTNIGSSTA
+520 TMRNTNIGSSTA

-541 SLSGERKEHAIMI
+541 NLSGERNENAVTI
-554 DGPNDSLKFGQL
+554 DGPNDSLKFSQL
-566 KPTSSKD
+566 KPTSSRD

>member
-1 MLEML
+1 
-6 CVNGNSAKIKV
+6 
-17 LRTNAELVHN
+17 
-27 LPCPYTLD
+27 
-35 WMLKARMGLAG
+35 MGLAG
-46 PKGPTEK
+46 PMGPTEK
-53 RSSELVGGLYLVGA
+53 RRSELVGGLYLVGA

-90 RLDLSAIER
+90 RLDLSAIDR

-117 VAMYLGITTIV
+117 IAIYLGITTIV

-162 RHLISGSES
+162 RHLVSGSES

-210 DATGQLGQQSLV
+210 DSTGQLGQQSQV
-222 SLPEYFPPVN
+222 SLPEYFPPMD

-240 LQVETGFGSEEKSD
+240 LQTETGFGTDEKSD
-254 FFDFPAIGDFSEPKG
+254 LFGFPTVVDFSEPEED
-269 VRESEIRETSR
+269 REREIREAS
-280 THESSNSMKQN
+280 HAQQSSSSTKQN

-308 KEEARVSDNRIDTA
+308 KEEPSISDNRIDTA

-348 GNDMGLFDFDQDIG
+348 GNDMGLFDFDRDVVAVQ
-362 SIEEVDKMKSSA
+362 EVDKLQSSA

-403 VRQECRAGVVRQ
+403 VRDECRAGVVRQ
-415 ARARQELRSQ
+415 ARARQELRSR

-432 QAANL
+432 QTTNL

-451 GTRAVKS
+451 GTGATKS
-458 SRSRGTSG
+458 IRRRGSSG

-474 PSSSLDRRES
+474 PSSSLDGRES
-484 GKSTSSEIETE
+484 GKRTSSEIEVE

-507 DQEHQAELTSRIR
+507 DQDHQAELTSRIR
-520 AMRNTNIGSSTA
+520 TMRNTNIGSSTA

-541 SLSGERKEHAIMI
+541 NLSGERNENAVTI
-554 DGPNDSLKFGQL
+554 DGPNDSLKFSQL
-566 KPTSSKD
+566 KPTSSRD

>member
-1 MLEML
+1 
-6 CVNGNSAKIKV
+6 
-17 LRTNAELVHN
+17 
-27 LPCPYTLD
+27 
-35 WMLKARMGLAG
+35 MGLAG
-46 PKGPTEK
+46 PMGPTEK
-53 RSSELVGGLYLVGA
+53 RRSELVGGLYLVGA

-90 RLDLSAIER
+90 RLDLSAIDR

-117 VAMYLGITTIV
+117 IAIYLGITTIV

-135 VGTGASIILANVVSR
+135 VGTGASIILANLVSR

-201 EVPVFPSIR
+201 EVPVFPSIS
-210 DATGQLGQQSLV
+210 DASGQLGQQSRV
-222 SLPEYFPPVN
+222 SLPEYFPQMS

-240 LQVETGFGSEEKSD
+240 LQPETGFVMDEKSD
-254 FFDFPAIGDFSEPKG
+254 SLGFPSIGGFSEPG
-269 VRESEIRETSR
+269 EVGEYEIREAID
-280 THESSNSMKQN
+280 THGPGSSTKQN

-308 KEEARVSDNRIDTA
+308 KEEAKISDNRINTA
-322 FSDAAKGLDMFAP
+322 FSDAAKDLDMFAP
-335 GGLFDSEASTESV
+335 GGLFDSEASTETV
-348 GNDMGLFDFDQDIG
+348 GNEMGLFDFDRDVVAV
-362 SIEEVDKMKSSA
+362 EEVDKPQSSA

-393 ALLPPPTDEA
+393 GLLPPPTDEA
-403 VRQECRAGVVRQ
+403 VREECRAGVVRQ
-415 ARARQELRSQ
+415 ARARQELRNQ
-425 RSSELGI
+425 RYSELGI
-432 QAANL
+432 QATNL

-451 GTRAVKS
+451 GTGAAKS
-458 SRSRGTSG
+458 IRRRGASG
-466 GWLSRLLS
+466 GWLARLLS
-474 PSSSLDRRES
+474 PSSSLDGRES
-484 GKSTSSEIETE
+484 SNRTSSEIETE
-495 RFQTSQHMRLRS
+495 RFQTSQHVRLRS
-507 DQEHQAELTSRIR
+507 DQDHQSELTSRIR
-520 AMRNTNIGSSTA
+520 TLRNTNIGSSTA

-541 SLSGERKEHAIMI
+541 NLSGERNENAVTI
-554 DGPNDSLKFGQL
+554 DGPNDSLKFSQL
-566 KPTSSKD
+566 KPTSSRD

>member
-1 MLEML
+1 
-6 CVNGNSAKIKV
+6 
-17 LRTNAELVHN
+17 
-27 LPCPYTLD
+27 
-35 WMLKARMGLAG
+35 MGLAG
-46 PKGPTEK
+46 PMGPTEK
-53 RSSELVGGLYLVGA
+53 RRSELVGGLYLVGA

-90 RLDLSAIER
+90 RLDLSAIDR

-117 VAMYLGITTIV
+117 IAIYLGITTIV

-162 RHLISGSES
+162 RHLVSGSES

-210 DATGQLGQQSLV
+210 DSTGQLGQQSQV
-222 SLPEYFPPVN
+222 SLPEYFPPMD

-240 LQVETGFGSEEKSD
+240 LQTETGFGTDEKSD
-254 FFDFPAIGDFSEPKG
+254 LFGFPTVVDFSEPEED
-269 VRESEIRETSR
+269 REREIREAS
-280 THESSNSMKQN
+280 HAQQSSSSTKQN

-308 KEEARVSDNRIDTA
+308 KEEPSISDNRIDTA

-348 GNDMGLFDFDQDIG
+348 GNDMGLFDFDRDVVAVQ
-362 SIEEVDKMKSSA
+362 EVDKLQSSA

-403 VRQECRAGVVRQ
+403 VRDECRAGVVRQ
-415 ARARQELRSQ
+415 ARARQELRSR

-432 QAANL
+432 QTTNL

-451 GTRAVKS
+451 GTGATKS
-458 SRSRGTSG
+458 IRRRGTSG

-474 PSSSLDRRES
+474 PSSSLDGRVS
-484 GKSTSSEIETE
+484 GKRASSEIETE

-507 DQEHQAELTSRIR
+507 DQDHQAELTSRIR
-520 AMRNTNIGSSTA
+520 TMRNTNIGSSTA

-541 SLSGERKEHAIMI
+541 NLSGERNENAVTI
-554 DGPNDSLKFGQL
+554 DGPNDSLKFSQL
-566 KPTSSKD
+566 KPTSSRD

>member
-1 MLEML
+1 
-6 CVNGNSAKIKV
+6 
-17 LRTNAELVHN
+17 
-27 LPCPYTLD
+27 
-35 WMLKARMGLAG
+35 MGLAG
-46 PKGPTEK
+46 PMGPTEK
-53 RSSELVGGLYLVGA
+53 RRSELVGGLYLVGA

-90 RLDLSAIER
+90 RLDLSAIDR

-117 VAMYLGITTIV
+117 IAIYLGITTIV

-135 VGTGASIILANVVSR
+135 VGTGASIILANLVSR

-201 EVPVFPSIR
+201 EVPVFPSIS
-210 DATGQLGQQSLV
+210 DASGQLGQQSRA
-222 SLPEYFPPVN
+222 SLPEYFPQMS

-240 LQVETGFGSEEKSD
+240 LQPETGFVMDEKSD
-254 FFDFPAIGDFSEPKG
+254 SFGFPSIGGFSEPG
-269 VRESEIRETSR
+269 EVGEYEIREAID
-280 THESSNSMKQN
+280 THGPGSSTKQN

-308 KEEARVSDNRIDTA
+308 KEEAKISDNRINTA
-322 FSDAAKGLDMFAP
+322 FSDAAKDLDMFAP
-335 GGLFDSEASTESV
+335 GGLFDSEASTETV
-348 GNDMGLFDFDQDIG
+348 GNEMGLFDFDRDVVAV
-362 SIEEVDKMKSSA
+362 EEVDKPQSSA

-403 VRQECRAGVVRQ
+403 VREECRAGVVRQ
-415 ARARQELRSQ
+415 ARARQELRNQ
-425 RSSELGI
+425 RYSELGI
-432 QAANL
+432 QATNL

-451 GTRAVKS
+451 GAGAAKTIR
-458 SRSRGTSG
+458 RRGTSG

-474 PSSSLDRRES
+474 PSSSLDGRES
-484 GKSTSSEIETE
+484 GNRTSSEIETE

-507 DQEHQAELTSRIR
+507 DQDHQSELTSRIR
-520 AMRNTNIGSSTA
+520 TLRNTNIGSSTA

-541 SLSGERKEHAIMI
+541 NLSGERNENRFIV
-554 DGPNDSLKFGQL
+554 DGPNDSLKFSQL
-566 KPTSSKD
+566 KPTSSRE

>member
-1 MLEML
+1 
-6 CVNGNSAKIKV
+6 
-17 LRTNAELVHN
+17 
-27 LPCPYTLD
+27 
-35 WMLKARMGLAG
+35 MGLAG
-46 PKGPTEK
+46 PMGPTEK
-53 RSSELVGGLYLVGA
+53 RRSELVGGLYLVGA

-90 RLDLSAIER
+90 RLDLSAIDR

-117 VAMYLGITTIV
+117 IAIYLGITTIV

-201 EVPVFPSIR
+201 EVPVFPSIS
-210 DATGQLGQQSLV
+210 DASGQLGQQSRV
-222 SLPEYFPPVN
+222 SLPEYFPQMS

-240 LQVETGFGSEEKSD
+240 LQPETGFVMDEKSD
-254 FFDFPAIGDFSEPKG
+254 SLGFPSIGGFSEPG
-269 VRESEIRETSR
+269 EVGEYEIREAID
-280 THESSNSMKQN
+280 THGPGSSTKQN

-308 KEEARVSDNRIDTA
+308 KEEAKISDNRINTA
-322 FSDAAKGLDMFAP
+322 FSDAAKDLDMFAP
-335 GGLFDSEASTESV
+335 GGLFDSEASTETV
-348 GNDMGLFDFDQDIG
+348 GNEMGLFDFDRDVVAV
-362 SIEEVDKMKSSA
+362 EEVDKPQSSA

-393 ALLPPPTDEA
+393 GLLPPPTDEA
-403 VRQECRAGVVRQ
+403 VREECRAGVVRQ
-415 ARARQELRSQ
+415 ARARQELRNQ
-425 RSSELGI
+425 RYSELGI
-432 QAANL
+432 QATNL

-451 GTRAVKS
+451 GTGAAKS
-458 SRSRGTSG
+458 IRRRGASG
-466 GWLSRLLS
+466 GWLARLLS
-474 PSSSLDRRES
+474 PSSSLDGRES
-484 GKSTSSEIETE
+484 SNRTSSEIETE
-495 RFQTSQHMRLRS
+495 RFQTSQHVRLRS
-507 DQEHQAELTSRIR
+507 DQDHQSELTSRIR
-520 AMRNTNIGSSTA
+520 TLRNTNIGSSTA

-541 SLSGERKEHAIMI
+541 SLSGERNENAVTI
-554 DGPNDSLKFGQL
+554 DGPNDSLKFSQL
-566 KPTSSKD
+566 KPTSSRD

>member
-1 MLEML
+1 
-6 CVNGNSAKIKV
+6 
-17 LRTNAELVHN
+17 
-27 LPCPYTLD
+27 
-35 WMLKARMGLAG
+35 MGLAG
-46 PKGPTEK
+46 PMGPTEK
-53 RSSELVGGLYLVGA
+53 RRSELVGGLYLVGA

-90 RLDLSAIER
+90 RLDLSAIDR

-117 VAMYLGITTIV
+117 IAIYLGITTIV

-162 RHLISGSES
+162 RHLVSGSES

-210 DATGQLGQQSLV
+210 DATGQLGQQSQV
-222 SLPEYFPPVN
+222 SLPEYFPPMD

-240 LQVETGFGSEEKSD
+240 LQTETGFGTDEKSD
-254 FFDFPAIGDFSEPKG
+254 LFGFPTVVDFSEPEED
-269 VRESEIRETSR
+269 REREIREAS
-280 THESSNSMKQN
+280 HAQQSSSSTKQN

-308 KEEARVSDNRIDTA
+308 KEEPSISDNRIDTA

-348 GNDMGLFDFDQDIG
+348 GNDMGLFDFDRDVVAVQ
-362 SIEEVDKMKSSA
+362 EVDKLQSSA

-403 VRQECRAGVVRQ
+403 VRDECRAGVVRQ
-415 ARARQELRSQ
+415 ARARQELRSR

-432 QAANL
+432 QTTNL

-451 GTRAVKS
+451 GTGATKS
-458 SRSRGTSG
+458 IRRRGSSG

-474 PSSSLDRRES
+474 PSSSLDGRVS
-484 GKSTSSEIETE
+484 GKRASSEIETE

-507 DQEHQAELTSRIR
+507 DQDHQAELTSRIR
-520 AMRNTNIGSSTA
+520 TMRNTNIGSSTA

-541 SLSGERKEHAIMI
+541 NLSGERNENAVTI
-554 DGPNDSLKFGQL
+554 DGPNDSLKFSQL
-566 KPTSSKD
+566 KPTSSRD